1 MLFGS
6 SPYSQLPFSSLLPD
20 EGIVLAGVAAS
31 GSVGTLSP
39 VTTYTAF
46 GVSATGQVGSI
57 ASIVVGQ
64 PLVGVAAQTS
74 IGQLGVAYWT
84 EIPTTG
90 TPNWQNITSS

>member
-6 SPYSQLPFSSLLPD
+6 STYSQVPFSSLLPD
-20 EGIVLAGVAAS
+20 EGIVLTGVDTPCA
-31 GSVGTLSP
+31 VGTLSP

-64 PLVGVAAQTS
+64 TLVGVSAQTN
-74 IGQLGVAYWT
+74 IGQFGVLYWS
-84 EIPTTG
+84 EIPTSG

>member
-6 SPYSQLPFSSLLPD
+6 STYSEVPFSSLLPD
-20 EGIVLAGVAAS
+20 EGIVLTGVDTPC
-31 GSVGTLSP
+31 SVGTLSP

-46 GVSATGQVGSI
+46 GVAATCQVGSI

-64 PLVGVAAQTS
+64 PLVGVASQTN
-74 IGQLGVAYWT
+74 IGQMGVFTWS
-84 EIPTTG
+84 EIPTNG